1 MIPSK
6 HTIFKLL
13 TVLLTCSFF
22 ISSENILEIYNEALE
37 NDPTYKSAEY
47 SYLADKQ
54 IVVQG
59 RAALLPSIT
68 LSGSTNWNEYYQ
80 NDQLQQEYNS
90 FSKSARVSQPLFR
103 LDSWFNFKR
112 SKSLTNAAE
121 ADFAYQQQ
129 NLLLRTAEL
138 YFGVLRAIDNLNA
151 AISEEKAIKKQ
162 LDQAQQRY
170 EVGLSA
176 ITGVQEAQLAFDLSM
191 AARINNEGNL
201 FSAREALNALIGRE
215 IFSLDELGENLNVSF
230 PFPNSKEEWVKT
242 ALENNYQLKA
252 AYLRRDAAKSNAR
265 SVASNHLPKIDIV
278 GSGSESE
285 TNQFNYEGFEVNGQG
300 IPVPAVTG
308 RRNYSIQLSVPIFQG
323 GAVSSR
329 RKQAYSQFNEADEN
343 TLFTE
348 RSVIQEVR
356 SQFSNVVTLVANVN
370 AQRQAVISATSALEA
385 TQVGYKVGTRNIVDL
400 LQAEKNLYSAEKNL
414 ANAKYDYILANLRL
428 ALAAGTIGPN
438 NIVDINNI
446 PNTTKIQLIRS
457 KDLKRK
463 NTYKK

>member
-1 MIPSK
+1 MILSK

-13 TVLLTCSFF
+13 TVLLTCFF
-22 ISSENILEIYNEALE
+22 VSSENILEIYNEALE

-80 NDQLQQEYNS
+80 NDKLQQEYNS

-215 IFSLDELGENLNVSF
+215 IFSLDELGENLNVSS

-446 PNTTKIQLIRS
+446 LE
-457 KDLKRK
+457 
-463 NTYKK
+463 

>member
-1 MIPSK
+1 MFSK
-6 HTIFKLL
+6 YKSKLFLIILLSGQL
-13 TVLLTCSFF
+13 TDENLLD
-22 ISSENILEIYNEALE
+22 IYNEALE
-37 NDPTYKSAEY
+37 NDPTFKAAEY
-47 SYLADKQ
+47 SYLADKE

-80 NDQLQQEYNS
+80 DDVLQQEYNS

-103 LDSWFNFKR
+103 LDTWFNFKR

-121 ADFAYQQQ
+121 AEFAYEQQ
-129 NLLLRTAEL
+129 NLILRTAEL

-176 ITGVQEAQLAFDLSM
+176 ITGVQEAQLAYDLSK

-215 IFSLDELGENLNVSF
+215 IFSLDELGENLQISS
-230 PFPNSKEEWVKT
+230 PFPNSKEDWVNL
-242 ALENNYQLKA
+242 ALKNNYQLKA
-252 AYLRRDAAKSNAR
+252 SYLRKDAAKSNAR
-265 SVASNHLPKIDIV
+265 SAASNHLPKIDIV
-278 GSGSESE
+278 GSGSDSE
-285 TNQFNYEGFEVNGQG
+285 TNQFNYEGFSINGQG

-308 RRNYSIQLSVPIFQG
+308 RRNYAIQLSVPIFQG

-329 RKQAYSQFNEADEN
+329 RKQAYSQYNQADEN

-348 RSVIQEVR
+348 RRIIQEVR
-356 SQFSNVVTLVANVN
+356 SQFSNVNTLVANVN
-370 AQRQAVISATSALEA
+370 AQKQAVISATSALEA
-385 TQVGYKVGTRNIVDL
+385 TQVGYKVGTRNVVDL

-428 ALAAGTIGPN
+428 ALAAGTIDPGD
-438 NIVDINNI
+438 IIEINNLL
-446 PNTTKIQLIRS
+446 N
-457 KDLKRK
+457 
-463 NTYKK
+463 

>member
-1 MIPSK
+1 MHFNFHIKSLV
-6 HTIFKLL
+6 ILFS
-13 TVLLTCSFF
+13 CSYLWA
-22 ISSENILEIYNEALE
+22 ENILDIYNEALE
-37 NDPTYKSAEY
+37 NDPTFKAAEY
-47 SYLADKQ
+47 SYLSDKQ

-68 LSGSTNWNEYYQ
+68 ISGSTNWNEYYQ
-80 NDQLQQEYNS
+80 NDILQQDYNS

-103 LDSWFNFKR
+103 LDTWFNFKR
-112 SKSLTNAAE
+112 SKSLTDAAE
-121 ADFAYQQQ
+121 ADFAYEQQ

-176 ITGVQEAQLAFDLSM
+176 ITGVQEAQLAYDLSK

-215 IFSLDELGENLNVSF
+215 IFSLDELGEGLEISN
-230 PFPNSKEEWVKT
+230 PYPNSKEEWVKL

-252 AYLRRDAAKSNAR
+252 ADLRKNAAKSNAR
-265 SVASNHLPKIDIV
+265 SAASDRLPKIDIV
-278 GSGSESE
+278 GAGSESE
-285 TNQFNYEGFEVNGQG
+285 TNQFNYEGFSINGQG

-308 RRNYSIQLSVPIFQG
+308 RRNYSIQLSMPIFQG
-323 GAVSSR
+323 GAVYSK
-329 RKQAYSQFNEADEN
+329 RKQAYAQYNEADEN
-343 TLFTE
+343 TLFAE
-348 RSVIQEVR
+348 RRIIQEVR
-356 SQFSNVVTLVANVN
+356 SQFSNVVTLVANVT
-370 AQRQAVISATSALEA
+370 AQQQAVISATSALEA
-385 TQVGYKVGTRNIVDL
+385 TQVGYKVGTRNVVDL

-428 ALAAGTIGPN
+428 ALAAGTISPSD
-438 NIVDINNI
+438 IVEINN
-446 PNTTKIQLIRS
+446 L
-457 KDLKRK
+457 LK
-463 NTYKK
+463 

>member
-1 MIPSK
+1 MFSK
-6 HTIFKLL
+6 YKSELFLIILL
-13 TVLLTCSFF
+13 TGHLTAENLLD
-22 ISSENILEIYNEALE
+22 IYNEALE
-37 NDPTYKSAEY
+37 NDPTFKAAEY
-47 SYLADKQ
+47 SYLADKE

-80 NDQLQQEYNS
+80 DDVLQQEYNS

-103 LDSWFNFKR
+103 LDTWFNFKR

-121 ADFAYQQQ
+121 AEFAYEQQ
-129 NLLLRTAEL
+129 NLILRTAEL

-176 ITGVQEAQLAFDLSM
+176 ITGVQEAQLAYDLSK

-215 IFSLDELGENLNVSF
+215 IFSLDELGENLQISS
-230 PFPNSKEEWVKT
+230 PFPNSKEDWVNL
-242 ALENNYQLKA
+242 ALKNNYQLKA
-252 AYLRRDAAKSNAR
+252 SYLRKDAAKSNAR
-265 SVASNHLPKIDIV
+265 SAASNHLPKIDIV
-278 GSGSESE
+278 GSGSDSE
-285 TNQFNYEGFEVNGQG
+285 TNQFNYEGFSINGQG

-308 RRNYSIQLSVPIFQG
+308 RRNYAIQLSVPIFQG

-329 RKQAYSQFNEADEN
+329 RKQAYSQYNQADEN

-348 RSVIQEVR
+348 RRIIQEVR
-356 SQFSNVVTLVANVN
+356 SQFSNVNTLVANVN
-370 AQRQAVISATSALEA
+370 AQKQAVISATSALEA
-385 TQVGYKVGTRNIVDL
+385 TQVGYKVGTRNVVDL

-428 ALAAGTIGPN
+428 ALAAGTIDPGD
-438 NIVDINNI
+438 IIEINNLL
-446 PNTTKIQLIRS
+446 N
-457 KDLKRK
+457 
-463 NTYKK
+463 

>member
-1 MIPSK
+1 MFSK
-6 HTIFKLL
+6 YKSKLFLIILLSGHL
-13 TVLLTCSFF
+13 TAENLLD
-22 ISSENILEIYNEALE
+22 IYNEALE
-37 NDPTYKSAEY
+37 NDPTFKAAEY
-47 SYLADKQ
+47 SYLADKE

-80 NDQLQQEYNS
+80 DEVLQQEYNS

-103 LDSWFNFKR
+103 LDTWFNFKR

-121 ADFAYQQQ
+121 AEFAYEQQ
-129 NLLLRTAEL
+129 NLILRTAEL

-176 ITGVQEAQLAFDLSM
+176 ITGVQEAQLAYDLSK

-215 IFSLDELGENLNVSF
+215 IFSLDELGEDLQISS
-230 PFPNSKEEWVKT
+230 PFPNSKEDWVNL
-242 ALENNYQLKA
+242 ALKNNYQLKA
-252 AYLRRDAAKSNAR
+252 SYLRKDAAKSNAR
-265 SVASNHLPKIDIV
+265 SAASNHLPKIDIV
-278 GSGSESE
+278 GSGSDSE
-285 TNQFNYEGFEVNGQG
+285 TNQFNYEGFSINGQG

-308 RRNYSIQLSVPIFQG
+308 RRNYAIQLSVPIFQG

-329 RKQAYSQFNEADEN
+329 RKQAYSQYNQADEN

-348 RSVIQEVR
+348 RRIIQEVR
-356 SQFSNVVTLVANVN
+356 SQFSNVNTLVANVN
-370 AQRQAVISATSALEA
+370 AQKQAVISATSALEA
-385 TQVGYKVGTRNIVDL
+385 TQVGYKVGTRNVVDL

-428 ALAAGTIGPN
+428 ALAAGTIDPGD
-438 NIVDINNI
+438 ILEINN
-446 PNTTKIQLIRS
+446 L
-457 KDLKRK
+457 L
-463 NTYKK
+463 Y

>member
-1 MIPSK
+1 MDYKIN
-6 HTIFKLL
+6 IN
-13 TVLLTCSFF
+13 TCLIFF
-22 ISSENILEIYNEALE
+22 ISMAVNSENILDIYNEALE
-37 NDPTYKSAEY
+37 NDPTYRAAEY

-54 IVVQG
+54 ILVQG

-80 NDQLQQEYNS
+80 NDELQQEYNS
-90 FSKSARVSQPLFR
+90 FSTNARVSQPLFR
-103 LDSWFNFKR
+103 LDTWFNFKR

-121 ADFAYQQQ
+121 ADFAFEQQ

-151 AISEEKAIKKQ
+151 SISEEKAIKKQ

-176 ITGVQEAQLAFDLSM
+176 ITGVQEAQLAYDLSK
-191 AARINNEGNL
+191 ASRISNEGNL
-201 FSAREALNALIGRE
+201 FSSREALNALIGRE
-215 IFSLDELGENLNVSF
+215 IFSLNELGDEIEISE
-230 PFPNSKEEWVKT
+230 PFPNSKEKWVEM
-242 ALENNYQLKA
+242 ALKNNFQLKS
-252 AYLRRDAAKSNAR
+252 AYLQRDAAKSNAR
-265 SVASNHLPKIDIV
+265 SAASNHLPKIDIV

-285 TNQFNYEGFEVNGQG
+285 TNQFNYEGFSINGQG

-308 RRNYSIQLSVPIFQG
+308 RRNYSIQLSMPLFQG
-323 GAVSSR
+323 GAVNSR
-329 RKQAYSQFNEADEN
+329 RKQAYSQYNQADEN

-348 RSVIQEVR
+348 RRIIQEVR
-356 SQFSNVVTLVANVN
+356 SQFSNVVTLVANVT
-370 AQRQAVISATSALEA
+370 AQKQAVVSATSALEA

-428 ALAAGTIGPN
+428 ALAAGTIEPN
-438 NIVDINNI
+438 DIIEINS
-446 PNTTKIQLIRS
+446 L
-457 KDLKRK
+457 LK
-463 NTYKK
+463 

>member
-1 MIPSK
+1 MFSK
-6 HTIFKLL
+6 YKSKLFLIILL
-13 TVLLTCSFF
+13 TGHLTAENLLD
-22 ISSENILEIYNEALE
+22 IYNEALE
-37 NDPTYKSAEY
+37 NDPTFKAAEY
-47 SYLADKQ
+47 SYLADKE

-80 NDQLQQEYNS
+80 DDVLQQEYNS

-103 LDSWFNFKR
+103 LDTWFNFKR

-121 ADFAYQQQ
+121 AEFAYEQQ
-129 NLLLRTAEL
+129 NLILRTAEL

-176 ITGVQEAQLAFDLSM
+176 ITGVQEAQLAYDLSK

-215 IFSLDELGENLNVSF
+215 IFSLDELGEDLQISS
-230 PFPNSKEEWVKT
+230 PFPNSKEDWVNL
-242 ALENNYQLKA
+242 ALKNNYQLKA
-252 AYLRRDAAKSNAR
+252 SYLRKDAAKSNAR
-265 SVASNHLPKIDIV
+265 SAASNHLPKIDIV
-278 GSGSESE
+278 GSGSDSE
-285 TNQFNYEGFEVNGQG
+285 TNQFNYEGFSINGQG

-308 RRNYSIQLSVPIFQG
+308 RRNYAIQLSVPIFQG

-329 RKQAYSQFNEADEN
+329 RKQAYSQYNQADEN

-348 RSVIQEVR
+348 RRIIQEVR
-356 SQFSNVVTLVANVN
+356 SQFSNVNTLVANVN
-370 AQRQAVISATSALEA
+370 AQKQAVISATSALEA
-385 TQVGYKVGTRNIVDL
+385 TQVGYKVGTRNVVDL

-428 ALAAGTIGPN
+428 ALAAGTIDPGD
-438 NIVDINNI
+438 IIEINNLL
-446 PNTTKIQLIRS
+446 N
-457 KDLKRK
+457 
-463 NTYKK
+463 

>member
-1 MIPSK
+1 MFSK
-6 HTIFKLL
+6 YKSKLFLIILLSGHL
-13 TVLLTCSFF
+13 TAENLLD
-22 ISSENILEIYNEALE
+22 IYNEALE
-37 NDPTYKSAEY
+37 NDPTFKAAEY
-47 SYLADKQ
+47 SYLADKE

-80 NDQLQQEYNS
+80 DDVLQQEYNS

-103 LDSWFNFKR
+103 LDTWFNFKR

-121 ADFAYQQQ
+121 AEFAYEQQ
-129 NLLLRTAEL
+129 NLILRTAEL

-176 ITGVQEAQLAFDLSM
+176 ITGVQEAQLAYDLSK

-215 IFSLDELGENLNVSF
+215 IFSLDELGEDLQISS
-230 PFPNSKEEWVKT
+230 PFPNSKEDWVNL
-242 ALENNYQLKA
+242 ALKNNYQLKA
-252 AYLRRDAAKSNAR
+252 SYLRKDAAKSNAR
-265 SVASNHLPKIDIV
+265 SAASNHLPKIDIV
-278 GSGSESE
+278 GSGSDSE
-285 TNQFNYEGFEVNGQG
+285 TNQFNYEGFSINGQG

-308 RRNYSIQLSVPIFQG
+308 RRNYAIQLSVPFFQG
-323 GAVSSR
+323 GAVTSR
-329 RKQAYSQFNEADEN
+329 RKQAYSQYNQADEN

-348 RSVIQEVR
+348 RRIIQEVR
-356 SQFSNVVTLVANVN
+356 SQFSNVNTLVANVN
-370 AQRQAVISATSALEA
+370 AQKQAVISATSALEA
-385 TQVGYKVGTRNIVDL
+385 TQVGYKVGTRNVVDL

-428 ALAAGTIGPN
+428 ALAAGTIDPGD
-438 NIVDINNI
+438 IIEINNLL
-446 PNTTKIQLIRS
+446 N
-457 KDLKRK
+457 
-463 NTYKK
+463 

>member
-1 MIPSK
+1 MFSK
-6 HTIFKLL
+6 YKSKLFLIILLSGHL
-13 TVLLTCSFF
+13 TAENLLD
-22 ISSENILEIYNEALE
+22 IYNEALE
-37 NDPTYKSAEY
+37 NDPTFKAAEY
-47 SYLADKQ
+47 SYLADKE

-80 NDQLQQEYNS
+80 DEVLQQEYNS

-103 LDSWFNFKR
+103 LDTWFNFKR

-121 ADFAYQQQ
+121 AEFAYEQQ
-129 NLLLRTAEL
+129 NLILRTAEL

-176 ITGVQEAQLAFDLSM
+176 ITGVQEAQLAYDLSK

-215 IFSLDELGENLNVSF
+215 IFSLDELGEDLQISS
-230 PFPNSKEEWVKT
+230 PFPNSKEDWVNL
-242 ALENNYQLKA
+242 ALKNNYQLKA
-252 AYLRRDAAKSNAR
+252 SYLRKDAAKSNAR
-265 SVASNHLPKIDIV
+265 SAASNHLPKIDIV
-278 GSGSESE
+278 GSGSDSE
-285 TNQFNYEGFEVNGQG
+285 TNQFNYEGFSINGQG

-308 RRNYSIQLSVPIFQG
+308 RRNYAIQLSVPIFQG

-329 RKQAYSQFNEADEN
+329 RKQAYSQYNQADEN

-348 RSVIQEVR
+348 RRIIQEVR
-356 SQFSNVVTLVANVN
+356 SQFSNVNTLVANVN
-370 AQRQAVISATSALEA
+370 AQKQAVISATSALEA
-385 TQVGYKVGTRNIVDL
+385 TQVGYKVGTRNVVDL

-428 ALAAGTIGPN
+428 ALAAGTIDPGD
-438 NIVDINNI
+438 ILEINNLL
-446 PNTTKIQLIRS
+446 N
-457 KDLKRK
+457 
-463 NTYKK
+463 